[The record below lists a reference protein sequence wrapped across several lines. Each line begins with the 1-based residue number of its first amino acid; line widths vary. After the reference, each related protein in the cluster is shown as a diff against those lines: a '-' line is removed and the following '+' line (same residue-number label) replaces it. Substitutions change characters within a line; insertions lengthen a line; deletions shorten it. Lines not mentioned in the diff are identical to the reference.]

1 MATLRPLPS
10 PAEIDES
17 VIPVETDEGVLAPLR
32 RLIRLEIELAVA
44 EARDLLV
51 GAATAIALGLIGAF
65 LIVGALVVMLAA
77 MLAPLFAAPWEH
89 LAIAGGIS
97 LIVGGAALAWTAWRF
112 THLTAPKVTL
122 TSLEETWRWLET
134 QLRSR
139 LRLR

>member
-1 MATLRPLPS
+1 MAALQPLHS
-10 PAEIDES
+10 PAEIHDRA
-17 VIPVETDEGVLAPLR
+17 IPVETDEGVLAPLR

-51 GAATAIALGLIGAF
+51 GAATAIALGVIGAS

-89 LAIAGGIS
+89 LAIAAGIS
-97 LIVGGAALAWTAWRF
+97 IILGGAALAWTAWRF
-112 THLTAPKVTL
+112 THLKAPKVTL
-122 TSLEETWRWLET
+122 KSLEETWRWLET